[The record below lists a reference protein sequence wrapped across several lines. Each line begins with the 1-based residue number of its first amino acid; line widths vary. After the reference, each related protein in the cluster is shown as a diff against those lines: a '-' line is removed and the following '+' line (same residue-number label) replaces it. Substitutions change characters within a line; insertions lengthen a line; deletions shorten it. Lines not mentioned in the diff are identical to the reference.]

1 MDAETH
7 TVGLLSEN
15 AEVVTLDLLLDD
27 AVVLLPQRRDLLTEG
42 RLEHGSQLL
51 EGHLKSAVR
60 KKKKTI
66 SRSLDRLI
74 TVIHATFM
82 KRSSSKHW
90 AGSSFRR
97 RCTDS

>member
-1 MDAETH
+1 MASPVERMDAETH

-15 AEVVTLDLLLDD
+15 AEVVALDLLLDD

-60 KKKKTI
+60 KKKKKQFLA
-66 SRSLDRLI
+66 RSI
-74 TVIHATFM
+74 A
-82 KRSSSKHW
+82 
-90 AGSSFRR
+90 
-97 RCTDS
+97 